1 MMLVSLF
8 VFLMIR
14 RPPRSTRTDTLV
26 PYTTLFRS
34 PICLSA
40 SHFNDADDQLAFS
53 GPMLLKQAPQSRLRL
68 SPHSAEFAKVRSGFA
83 GSSVVPCPGS
93 ADLRAATD
101 HVGMLRCLKITRRAV
116 EVLTMVD
123 RKSTRLNSSH

>member
-1 MMLVSLF
+1 MNHACTSSL
-8 VFLMIR
+8 I
-14 RPPRSTRTDTLV
+14 
-26 PYTTLFRS
+26 YA
-34 PICLSA
+34 PIVLSA

-116 EVLTMVD
+116 EVLTRSDERRVG
-123 RKSTRLNSSH
+123 KEGVSTCGSGW